1 MNKDIVNYF
10 VKEINELH
18 SIYNKKLLDCIN
30 NYEEKIRILEKEIE
44 ELKSFPCKA
53 ITSYP
58 VKFSK
63 PILPPLKSPLQKS
76 IKTLEIP
83 EKKSR
88 FKNLPP
94 LRKH

>member
-18 SIYNKKLLDCIN
+18 SIYNKKLLDCRN

-44 ELKSFPCKA
+44 ELKSQ
-53 ITSYP
+53 TSS
-58 VKFSK
+58 V
-63 PILPPLKSPLQKS
+63 
-76 IKTLEIP
+76 
-83 EKKSR
+83 KSR

-94 LRKH
+94 LNSPLPKSIKSPEVTKSRFKNLPPLKKL